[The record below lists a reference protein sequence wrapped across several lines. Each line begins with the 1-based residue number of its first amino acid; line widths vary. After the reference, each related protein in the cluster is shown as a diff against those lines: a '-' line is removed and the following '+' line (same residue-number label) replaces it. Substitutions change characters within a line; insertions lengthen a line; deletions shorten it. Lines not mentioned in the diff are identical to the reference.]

1 MNRLPQK
8 MILIP
13 EERYKRLTS
22 PNTLQDSK
30 ETTQEVKE
38 VNEVKELPIINSTLN
53 SGIPIEDILKFLPMR
68 KQSRARLIASYF
80 DGSNNLQWNDN
91 KEILYDNKPVVGS
104 SIVDLLYDAVC
115 PKRNY
120 EPIGIKEFYHIL
132 KSNNLPQGLILNV
145 NRHNLLSNSSSLPSL
160 REWVHY

>member
-115 PKRNY
+115 PKRNGASDWLSENT
-120 EPIGIKEFYHIL
+120 EPMTNIKLTLFQNCF
-132 KSNNLPQGLILNV
+132 KQRDV
-145 NRHNLLSNSSSLPSL
+145 
-160 REWVHY
+160 